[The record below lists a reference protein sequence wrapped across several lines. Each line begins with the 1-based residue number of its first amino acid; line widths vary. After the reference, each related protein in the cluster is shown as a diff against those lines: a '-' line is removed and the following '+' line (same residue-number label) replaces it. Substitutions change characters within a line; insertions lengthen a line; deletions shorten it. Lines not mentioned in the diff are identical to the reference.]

1 MKLFVVES
9 PHKAKT
15 IGSFLNKGNVKE
27 WSIVATKGHIRD
39 LPTKEYGVEKIG
51 TEYHGKEIYISNEK
65 KEIIEKIAELA

>member
-9 PHKAKT
+9 PPKAKT

-39 LPTKEYGVEKIG
+39 LPTKNTV
-51 TEYHGKEIYISNEK
+51 
-65 KEIIEKIAELA
+65 